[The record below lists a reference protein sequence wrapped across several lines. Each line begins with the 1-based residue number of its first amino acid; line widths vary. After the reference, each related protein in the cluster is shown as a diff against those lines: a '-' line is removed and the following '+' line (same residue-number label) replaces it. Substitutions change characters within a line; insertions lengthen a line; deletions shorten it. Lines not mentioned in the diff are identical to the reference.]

1 MNKNSI
7 QKRKKE
13 IKITFFL
20 FTCMATA
27 SFQEF
32 AGAYNGAAILGIPE
46 LSTED
51 LDRIDIHDGVVEDWI
66 EVIGDPVLTALDFY
80 TYPGHSYDPSDFD
93 FRLWLGW
100 NGQHSRI
107 YGALAL
113 VDDDYINNFSRPTRN
128 YSGRIH
134 SMEVWDGS
142 IAIHVDGDHSGG
154 DLFPEGGFYQAQLYT
169 ILGVT
174 NDDGPKLEPMWSVG
188 APRIIKDV
196 QDWYL
201 RPPYSEGG
209 GERYGENPTVAI
221 TEFYLTPFDRLEL
234 KDPDNSE
241 PSNLETDRGIGIL
254 IEVGDAFGTVERT
267 SQPFVW
273 PNPVEHGFNYFLC
286 ETWGDAILL
295 PKKPVESLSNDS
307 GGSQTDLLVSNVSW
321 GRIKASL
328 SE

>member
-1 MNKNSI
+1 MKKNSI
-7 QKRKKE
+7 QKRK
-13 IKITFFL
+13 IITFLL
-20 FTCMATA
+20 FTCVVTA
-27 SFQEF
+27 LFCEF
-32 AGAYNGAAILGIPE
+32 AGAHNGRAILRIPE

-51 LDRIDIHDGVVEDWI
+51 LDRIDIHDGVIEDWI
-66 EVIGDPVLTALDFY
+66 EVIGDPVLTPLDFY
-80 TYPGHSYDPSDFD
+80 TYPGHSFDPSDFD
-93 FRLWLGW
+93 FRIWLGW
-100 NGQHSRI
+100 NQEHSRI
-107 YGALAL
+107 YGALSL
-113 VDDDYINNFSRPTRN
+113 IDDDYTNHFSRPTRN
-128 YSGRIH
+128 YSGGIH

-142 IAIHVDGDHSGG
+142 IAIYVDGDHSGG
-154 DLFPEGGFYQAQLYT
+154 DLPPEEGFFQAQLYT

-174 NDDGPKLEPMWSVG
+174 HDNGPKLEPMWSVG
-188 APRIIKDV
+188 LSSHTVEDI

-201 RPPYSEGG
+201 RPPYAEGG

-221 TEFYLTPFDRLEL
+221 TEFFLTPFDRLEL
-234 KDPDNSE
+234 KDPDNSR

-254 IEVGDAFGTVERT
+254 IEVGDAFGIVERT

-273 PNPVEHGFNYFLC
+273 PNPVEHPFNYFLC

-295 PKKPVESLSNDS
+295 PKKPVESVANDS